1 MPANYATKTVIL
13 TKQVPISPVAVT
25 AGSSDS
31 GKRLDSFLH
40 ERLPEYSRS
49 RLQAWIK
56 QDRVQVNAAP
66 VRASQT
72 LRPGD
77 TVTVSP
83 AALAP
88 LQAEPEELPLKIL
101 YQDED
106 VVVVDKPAGMV
117 VHAGAGHT
125 RGTLVNALLHHF
137 GTLSAING
145 DLRPGIVHR
154 LDRETSGVMVVA
166 RTDLAHQSLATQF
179 QSRKVEK
186 IYLTLVH
193 GALKPPQGR
202 ITTPVAR
209 DPVRRTR
216 MTTKLLN
223 GRSALTEYKTLEAFH
238 LFSFLEVRIGTGRTH
253 QIRVHLAS
261 LRHPVVGDRLYGA
274 PPSPIGL
281 PDRLAEPRRFFLH
294 AHRLAFDS
302 PGSGRR
308 ITIESPLA
316 PELAA
321 LLEILRGNTVTMD
334 VAK

>member
-1 MPANYATKTVIL
+1 VNYVTKTAIL
-13 TKQVPISPVAVT
+13 TKQVPISPLAVT

-49 RLQAWIK
+49 RLQSWIK
-56 QDRVQVNAAP
+56 QDRVQLNAAP
-66 VRASQT
+66 VRASHT

-77 TVTVSP
+77 TVTLSP
-83 AALAP
+83 AGLAP

-101 YQDED
+101 YQDDD

-125 RGTLVNALLHHF
+125 HGTLVNALLHHF

-166 RTDLAHQSLATQF
+166 RTDFAHQSLAAQF

-186 IYLTLVH
+186 VYLTLVH
-193 GALKPPQGR
+193 GLLKPPQGR
-202 ITTPVAR
+202 ITTPIAR

-216 MTTKLLN
+216 MTTKLLS
-223 GRSALTEYKTLEAFH
+223 GRSALTEYKTLATFN
-238 LFSFLEVRIGTGRTH
+238 LFSYLEVRIGTGRTH

-274 PPSPIGL
+274 PASPLGL
-281 PDRLAEPRRFFLH
+281 PDPARFFLH

-316 PELAA
+316 GELAA
-321 LLEILRGNTVTMD
+321 LLETLRTNTVTMD